1 MAMLGKKRPSRRAS
15 GVSGLAREP
24 QPKTP
29 APAAAAMD
37 ASIDESTGEGG
48 VLIERLAHDG
58 RGVGHLPSGKTV
70 FVDRALPGERVSVAT
85 HLTRKRYDEAH
96 IKQRFDDSP
105 QRVVPPCA
113 YFGRCG
119 GCDLQHLAI
128 ASQREHKRDVVRE
141 LFTRQGLELPDI
153 AMLYADTEH
162 YRRRARLGVNVDGQG
177 RIRVGFRAAGSH
189 RLVDIEHCHILVPAL
204 QALLTPLREVI
215 QSLEAP
221 RHVGHVE
228 LIATPD
234 TCAVIVRQLK
244 PHAEDAERWQ
254 AFANAAAIA
263 SAGMA
268 LGLLKGRPT
277 PQLEWLTAPPVLEET
292 LALPGR
298 AALTLGFAPGDFLQA
313 NAAVNAQMVAQ
324 VFDWLMPAAGQRL
337 LDLFA
342 GIGNF
347 SLPAAAAG
355 AEVVAV
361 EGNPSMVERLTDN
374 VRRNSLAVRAAQVDL
389 NASAG
394 VATLLADTAPD
405 AVILDP
411 PRAGAEA
418 VCQALAGA
426 PKRAAKIA
434 YVSCDPATLA
444 RDVAHLVAGG
454 YRIVHVAV
462 ADMFVHTAHME
473 TLILLQ
479 DE

>member
-29 APAAAAMD
+29 APASAA
-37 ASIDESTGEGG
+37 IDENVDEDG

-70 FVDRALPGERVSVAT
+70 FVDRALPSERVSVAT

-204 QALLTPLREVI
+204 QSLLTPLREVI

-254 AFANAAAIA
+254 AFADGLSQAPSQTQAAV
-263 SAGMA
+263 GV
-268 LGLLKGRPT
+268 LKGRPT

-298 AALTLGFAPGDFLQA
+298 QALTLGFAPGDFLQA
-313 NAAVNAQMVAQ
+313 NAAVNARMVAQ
-324 VFDWLMPAAGQRL
+324 VFDWLMPARGQTL

-355 AEVVAV
+355 AAVVAV

-374 VRRNSLAVRAAQVDL
+374 ARRNDLAVRAVQGDL
-389 NASAG
+389 NASADA
-394 VATLLADTAPD
+394 ATLLADTAPD

-426 PKRAAKIA
+426 TQRAAQIA